1 MVVYL
6 IIKSHYTKLMRG
18 VFSIFPCKKHQFIGE
33 ILLKTGMIYENQLLS
48 ALKEQKTTRMRFGEI
63 LLKNGWISERELAQG
78 LSEQFNIPLSDLSG
92 YEPQKSA
99 LLTVPQSMAEKL
111 QILPLELK
119 PGGVLKVAT
128 AEPIDVL
135 TKDELHLFTG
145 LDIDLVL
152 ATGTDIQSYTPSF
165 YDSLET
171 KPIDENS
178 TAKNALIGGILLN
191 ARLISEKQIQSVL
204 KEQKHT
210 HMRFGEILLKNG
222 WLSEKDLAEGL
233 SSQLGIPVYSTKDF
247 PPEKSALEKVP
258 ENIALRLQALP
269 LRIQDNDSLLVA
281 VSEPM
286 DVLAIDELCHITGM
300 QLEVRIALPSELRR
314 EIPSLYNDFY
324 NSSHDLIYCY
334 KKTLLGQVLLNAGL
348 ITEEEL
354 TEVLDLQ
361 KSNHK
366 RLGDILLENRFLN
379 ERELTEGLSRQM
391 KLPTVLLSDF
401 KPQPQ
406 LLNLIPQAI
415 AESFQV
421 LPLSEDEHGR
431 IIMGIAEPLNIE
443 TQDELSQL
451 VGKDLVFRLARPS
464 SLKNEIP
471 SFYAR
476 IRESREVK

>member
-1 MVVYL
+1 
-6 IIKSHYTKLMRG
+6 
-18 VFSIFPCKKHQFIGE
+18 
-33 ILLKTGMIYENQLLS
+33 MIYENQLLS
-48 ALKEQKTTRMRFGEI
+48 ALNEQKTTHMRFGEI
-63 LLKNGWISERELAQG
+63 LLKNGWISEKELAQG
-78 LSEQFNIPLSDLSG
+78 LSEQFNIPLFDLSR

-111 QILPLELK
+111 RILPLELK
-119 PGGVLKVAT
+119 PGRVLKVAT

-135 TKDELHLFTG
+135 TKDELHLYTG

-152 ATGTDIQSYTPSF
+152 ATWSDIRSYTSYF
-165 YDSLET
+165 YDSLVT

-191 ARLISEKQIQSVL
+191 AGLISEKQIQSVL

-222 WLSEKDLAEGL
+222 WLSEKELAEGL
-233 SSQLGIPVYSTKDF
+233 SSQLGIPVYSLKDF
-247 PPEKSALEKVP
+247 PPEKCALEKVP
-258 ENIALRLQALP
+258 ENIALRLQTLP
-269 LRIQDNDSLLVA
+269 LRIQDNGSLLVA
-281 VSEPM
+281 VAEPM
-286 DVLAIDELCHITGM
+286 DVLAIDELCSITGM

-324 NSSHDLIYCY
+324 NSSHDMIYCY
-334 KKTLLGQVLLNAGL
+334 KKTLLGQVLLNAGM
-348 ITEEEL
+348 ITEEQL
-354 TEVLDLQ
+354 TDVLDLQ

-401 KPQPQ
+401 KPQPE
-406 LLNLIPQAI
+406 LLNLIPQAF

-431 IIMGIAEPLNIE
+431 IIVGIAEPLNIE
-443 TQDELSQL
+443 TQDELSRL
-451 VGKDLVFRLARPS
+451 AGKDLVFRLARPS

-476 IRESREVK
+476 VREFREVK